1 MSATVT
7 HNQTIYLSGQVP
19 EDVTADIREQTTT
32 TLNKIDLLLEEKG
45 SSRENILSAVIYL
58 RDIDNDF
65 VSMNEV
71 WDSWVPEG
79 SAPVR
84 TCIEA
89 HMARPSVLVEIT
101 VIAAL

>member
-1 MSATVT
+1 MSATVI
-7 HNQTIYLSGQVP
+7 HKQTVYLSGQVA

-32 TLNKIDLLLEEKG
+32 TLNKIDFLLAETG
-45 SSRENILSAVIYL
+45 STRENILSAVLYL

-65 VSMNEV
+65 ASMNEV
-71 WDSWVPEG
+71 WDSWVPEE

-84 TCIEA
+84 TCVEA

-101 VIAAL
+101 VIAAS